1 MYNSLFSSINQI
13 KKELMDAE
21 TLNLI
26 QHRLDGLNER
36 HQALRGYL

>member
-1 MYNSLFSSINQI
+1 MD
-13 KKELMDAE
+13 KKPMDAE
-21 TLNLI
+21 TLNQI